1 MITERLLDIAEK
13 TLKLTLREKVDQS
26 QATTFL
32 FDTALTR
39 FANSQIHQNVTSKFG
54 GVAIKVVVGKKIGT
68 LRVNTF
74 EEKQIKDAVKKVVKI
89 AKVAPPNNDF
99 KSLPEPKKW
108 ASIKKAFDSETAAC
122 SPDYRAERVGE
133 IIKTAHSKSRIVKA
147 VAGSF
152 STGSNAY
159 AISNSLGVSACAKMS
174 LATVNTTVICGSK
187 GSQGFGSAEQ
197 FSRFVKEIDHI
208 HVAEEAAEK
217 SVKSV
222 NPTKISPGEYE
233 VVLSPRA
240 VSAVMSYLGYIGF
253 SATPYQDGES
263 FVKYHLN
270 EQVFDEKLSVKD
282 DATNAETFYALP
294 IDGEGVPKKSVC
306 LIDKG
311 VVSEKSI
318 CYDSFTAGKEKG
330 KESTGHS
337 MPPIGS
343 FYPYP
348 RPIPI
353 NLIVAAGDASI
364 EEMIS
369 EIRHG
374 IFVTRFHY
382 TNPVEPTKAV
392 LTGLTRDGTF
402 LIEKGEITKPV
413 MNLRYT
419 DSMLSA
425 LKDIK
430 MVGRE
435 REIID
440 DTTVPALSLKKL
452 RFTGVT
458 EY

>member
-1 MITERLLDIAEK
+1 MVTERLLDTAEK
-13 TLKLTLREKVDQS
+13 TLKLTLGEKVDQA
-26 QATTFL
+26 QATAFL

-39 FANSQIHQNVTSKFG
+39 FANSQIHQNVASKLG
-54 GVAIKVVVGKKIGT
+54 GVAIKVAIGKKIGT
-68 LRVNTF
+68 LRVNTL
-74 EEKQIKDAVKKVVKI
+74 EEKQIKDAVKRVVKI
-89 AKVAPPNNDF
+89 AKVTPPNNDF
-99 KSLPEPKKW
+99 KSLPKPEKW
-108 ASIKKAFDSETAAC
+108 TSIEKAFNSETAVC

-133 IIKTAHSKSRIVKA
+133 IIKAAHSKSRIVKA

-152 STGSNAY
+152 STGSVAY
-159 AISNSLGVSACAKMS
+159 AITNSLGVSAWAKMS
-174 LATVNTTVICGSK
+174 LATVNASVISESK

-197 FSRFVKEIDHI
+197 FSKFVKDIDHI

-222 NPTKISPGEYE
+222 NPVKMSPGEYE

-240 VSAVMSYLGYIGF
+240 VSTFITFLGYIGF

-270 EQVFDEKLSVKD
+270 KQVFDEKLSVKD
-282 DATNAETFYALP
+282 DARNAETLYALP
-294 IDGEGVPKKSVC
+294 IDGEGVPKKAVR

-330 KESTGHS
+330 KKSTGHLL
-337 MPPIGS
+337 PPIGQ

-348 RPIPI
+348 RPLPI
-353 NLIVAAGDASI
+353 NQIVDAGDASI

-369 EIRHG
+369 ETKYG

-382 TNPVEPTKAV
+382 TNPVDPTKAV

-402 LIEKGEITKPV
+402 LIEKGEIAKPV
-413 MNLRYT
+413 VNLRYT
-419 DSMLSA
+419 DSMLST

-430 MVGRE
+430 MVGKKRE
-435 REIID
+435 TID
-440 DTTVPALSLKKL
+440 DTTVPALSLRKL

>member
-1 MITERLLDIAEK
+1 MITERLLDIAQK
-13 TLKLTLREKVDQS
+13 TLKLVLEERVNQA
-26 QATTFL
+26 QATVFL

-39 FANSQIHQNVTSKFG
+39 FANSQIHQNVASRVG
-54 GVAIKVVVGKKIGT
+54 GASIKVAIGKKIGT
-68 LRVNTF
+68 LRVNTL
-74 EEKQIKDAVKKVVKI
+74 EEKQIKNAVKKVIKI
-89 AKVAPPNNDF
+89 AKVTPPNNDF
-99 KSLPEPKKW
+99 KSLPEPRKW
-108 ASIKKAFDSETAAC
+108 TSVEKAYDSETAVC

-152 STGSNAY
+152 STGSIAY
-159 AISNSLGVSACAKMS
+159 AICNSLGVSARAEMS
-174 LATVNTTVICGSK
+174 QAIVNASVISESK

-197 FSRFVKEIDHI
+197 YSRFIKEIDHI
-208 HVAEEAAEK
+208 HIAEEAAEK
-217 SVKSV
+217 SVKSI
-222 NPTKISPGEYE
+222 NPAKISLGEYE

-240 VSAVMSYLGYIGF
+240 VSIILSYLAYIGF

-270 EQVFDEKLSVKD
+270 EQVFDEKLSVED
-282 DATNAETFYALP
+282 DARNAETFYALP
-294 IDGEGVPKKSVC
+294 TDGEGVPKKTVR

-330 KESTGHS
+330 KKSTGHS
-337 MPPIGS
+337 FPPIGS
-343 FYPYP
+343 AYPYP
-348 RPIPI
+348 RPLPI
-353 NLIVAAGDASI
+353 NLVADSGDSSI

-369 EIRHG
+369 ETKHG

-402 LIEKGEITKPV
+402 LIEKGEIAKPV
-413 MNLRYT
+413 RNLRYT

-430 MVGRE
+430 MVGKK

-440 DTTVPALSLKKL
+440 DTTVPALNLKKL

>member
-1 MITERLLDIAEK
+1 MITQRLLDTTEK
-13 TLKLTLREKVDQS
+13 TLKLALREKVDQA
-26 QATTFL
+26 QATAFM

-39 FANSQIHQNVTSKFG
+39 FANSQIHQNVASKRG
-54 GVAIKVVVGKKIGT
+54 GVALKVVIGKKIGT

-74 EEKQIKDAVKKVVKI
+74 EEKQIKDAVKRVVEI
-89 AKVAPPNNDF
+89 AKVSPPNNDF
-99 KSLPEPKKW
+99 KSLPEPEKW
-108 ASIKKAFDSETAAC
+108 TSVEKAFDSETAVC
-122 SPDYRAERVGE
+122 SPDFRAERVGE
-133 IIKTAHSKSRIVKA
+133 IIKTAHSKSKIVKA

-152 STGSNAY
+152 STGSVAY
-159 AISNSLGVSACAKMS
+159 AISNSLGISAWAKMS
-174 LATVNTTVICGSK
+174 LTAVNVSVISESK
-187 GSQGFGSAEQ
+187 DSQGFGSAEQ
-197 FSRFVKEIDHI
+197 FSRFVKDIDHI
-208 HVAEEAAEK
+208 RAAEEAAEK
-217 SVKSV
+217 SVHSV
-222 NPTKISPGEYE
+222 NPIKISLGEYE

-240 VSAVMSYLGYIGF
+240 VSTFISFLAYIGF

-270 EQVFDEKLSVKD
+270 EQVFDEKLSIKD
-282 DATNAETFYALP
+282 DARDAETLYALP
-294 IDGEGVPKKSVC
+294 TDGEGVPKKTVR
-306 LIDKG
+306 LIDRG

-330 KESTGHS
+330 KKSTGHLL
-337 MPPIGS
+337 PPIGA

-353 NLIVAAGDASI
+353 NLIAEAGDASI

-369 EIRHG
+369 ETKHG

-382 TNPVEPTKAV
+382 TNPVDPTKAV

-402 LIEKGEITKPV
+402 LIEKGEITKPI

-425 LKDIK
+425 LKDIR
-430 MVGRE
+430 MVSKK

-440 DTTVPALSLKKL
+440 DTTVPALSLRKL

>member
-1 MITERLLDIAEK
+1 MVTERLLDTAEE
-13 TLKLTLREKVDQS
+13 TLKLTRVEKVDQA

-39 FANSQIHQNVTSKFG
+39 FANSQIHQNVASKFG
-54 GVAIKVVVGKKIGT
+54 GVAIKVVIGKKIGT

-74 EEKQIKDAVKKVVKI
+74 EEKQLKDAVKRVVEI
-89 AKVAPPNNDF
+89 ARVSPPNNDF

-108 ASIKKAFDSETAAC
+108 TSIEKAFDSETAAC
-122 SPDYRAERVGE
+122 SPEYRAERVGE
-133 IIKTAHSKSRIVKA
+133 IIKTAHSESRIVKA

-152 STGSNAY
+152 STGSIAY
-159 AISNSLGVSACAKMS
+159 AITNSLGVSAWAKMS
-174 LATVNTTVICGSK
+174 VASVNTSVISESK

-197 FSRFVKEIDHI
+197 FSRFVKDIDHTR
-208 HVAEEAAEK
+208 VAEEAAEK

-222 NPTKISPGEYE
+222 NPIKISLGEYE

-240 VSAVMSYLGYIGF
+240 VSIILSYLAYIGF

-270 EQVFDEKLSVKD
+270 EQVFDKKLSVED
-282 DATNAETFYALP
+282 DARNAETFYALP
-294 IDGEGVPKKSVC
+294 VDGEGVPKKTIR

-311 VVSEKSI
+311 VVSEESI

-330 KESTGHS
+330 RKSTGHS
-337 MPPIGS
+337 FPPIGPA
-343 FYPYP
+343 YPYP
-348 RPIPI
+348 RPLPI
-353 NLIVAAGDASI
+353 NLIVDLGDASI

-369 EIRHG
+369 ETKHG

-402 LIEKGEITKPV
+402 LIGKGEVTKPV
-413 MNLRYT
+413 VNLRYT

-430 MVGRE
+430 MVGKK

-440 DTTVPALSLKKL
+440 DTTVPALNLKKL